1 MEVIMIQFKNEH
13 LTVFQSSLFQTTST
27 VVETKDFILIV
38 DPCWL
43 PHEVD
48 EIRSY
53 VLKIRGDRKL
63 FLLFT
68 HADFDHIIGYRAF
81 PEAKTIGSI
90 GIVDHPEKARKLR
103 LISEF
108 DWDYYVKRNYPI
120 EFPEINLVI
129 KEDKETIMIGR
140 TSLTLYQA
148 PGHTHDGL
156 FTVID
161 SVGVLIAGDYLSDFE
176 FPFIYHSAAAYVKT
190 LETARSILRE
200 HTISILVPGHGKTTA
215 SIDEMERRIAMG
227 LNYIET
233 VRQAIINGNQEILDK
248 LIRDFAF
255 PSQFVKQCHADN
267 IALIK
272 KELGLPN

>member
-1 MEVIMIQFKNEH
+1 MIQFKNEH
-13 LTVFQSSLFQTTST
+13 LTIFESSLFQTTST
-27 VVETKDFILIV
+27 VVRANSFILIV

-43 PHEVD
+43 PHEVHD
-48 EIRSY
+48 IRSY
-53 VLKIRGDRKL
+53 VETIRGDRKL

-103 LISEF
+103 LVHEF
-108 DWDYYVKRNYPI
+108 DWDYYIQRDYPI
-120 EFPEINLVI
+120 EFPEIDIVI
-129 KEDKETIMIGR
+129 KEDKETITIGD
-140 TSLTLYQA
+140 TDITFYQA

-161 SVGVLIAGDYLSDFE
+161 SASVFIAGDYLSDFE
-176 FPFIYHSAAAYVKT
+176 FPFIYHSAASYVKT

-200 HTISILVPGHGKTTA
+200 HTISVLVPGHGKTTA
-215 SIDEMERRIAMG
+215 SIDEMERRITMG
-227 LNYIET
+227 LHYIKT
-233 VRQAIINGNQEILDK
+233 VRQAVTEGKQGSLDQ

-267 IALIK
+267 IAIIQ
-272 KELGLPN
+272 KEMGL